1 MFVANVTSLFSWFL
15 SEYDWQ
21 LVHHQW
27 VQSNHLTSKSE
38 EDNLPTTFVCEI
50 AWEHEN
56 CEHFNKET
64 QSIYGD
70 INNKVTFM
78 ATQMVFSKQILSRLG
93 KQLTI
98 K

>member
-50 AWEHEN
+50 A
-56 CEHFNKET
+56 
-64 QSIYGD
+64 
-70 INNKVTFM
+70 
-78 ATQMVFSKQILSRLG
+78 
-93 KQLTI
+93 
-98 K
+98 